1 MTIAAG
7 LLHRDGVLVCAD
19 TELTGAASKTY
30 AAKVRHFECDWGRTG
45 IAYAGHVDNATV
57 VSQKLEAALKPIKKN
72 PLAKIE
78 EVVEAQFR
86 RLVHNS
92 PRPDDAYFELLIVVR
107 PTNEAAQL
115 YVTSDVAVLKVDHYR
130 IIGIGETFGEHL
142 IEPGFTVGM
151 DSQRVLLLAVNAL
164 ALVKRRVSYCGG
176 PSMYLDLR
184 NDGSILEHYGSPLLE
199 RLEKWVG
206 VYHFLSWNLLTH
218 FANQK
223 ESDEHFIANL
233 DLFGRHLI
241 EARKSFEDD
250 AKLHQMRADAMRAI
264 TQGKA

>member
-7 LLHRDGVLVCAD
+7 LLHRDGVLLCAD

-45 IAYAGHVDNATV
+45 LAYAGHVDNATV
-57 VSQKLEAALKPIKKN
+57 VSQKLEAALKPLKSN
-72 PLAKIE
+72 PLPKIE

-92 PRPDDAYFELLIVVR
+92 PMPDDAYFELLIVVR
-107 PTNEAAQL
+107 PKNEPAQL
-115 YVTSDVAVLKVDHYR
+115 YVTSGVAVLKVDTYR
-130 IIGIGETFGEHL
+130 IIGVGETFGEHM
-142 IEPGFTVGM
+142 IEPGFTVGGT
-151 DSQRVLLLAVNAL
+151 SERVLLLALNAI
-164 ALVKRRVSYCGG
+164 ALVKRRVAYCGG

-184 NDGSILEHYGSPLLE
+184 NDGSVLEHYSDPLLE

-223 ESDEHFIANL
+223 ETEEDFAANL
-233 DLFGRHLI
+233 QLFASHLI
-241 EARKSFEDD
+241 EARKSFGDD
-250 AKLHQMRADAMRAI
+250 AKLHEMRTEAMRAI